1 MSPLALLQEQIEGK
15 YEILDKI
22 REGGMGAIY
31 RVRHR
36 LLDEIRVVKVMRPG
50 HAGSG
55 AVERFLREARVA
67 IRLRHPNVA
76 VLHDFAVGEDDS
88 AFMVIELI
96 AGWSLLEVLH
106 RYGPPPL
113 PLSLEIARQAI
124 RALGYLHRNNI
135 IHRDVSPDNLMLTRD
150 VDGQPLVKLIDLGIA
165 KEPGEDSAVGLTKP
179 GAFLGKPR
187 YAAPEQFRGLGTS
200 PQSDLYSFG
209 IVLCE
214 LLTGRCPISGHDAP
228 SYMVGHLIEPPLG
241 FDELD
246 PYDEVP
252 IELRELITLLLRK
265 PPEERLGDAAE
276 VGRVLSRLQER
287 HPYYPY
293 DLAVVLDAL
302 QPHTTSLRTEAPFRP
317 GGTQERLDRQ
327 FVLERTPPLLPPLE
341 AATRSEEVRPVPL
354 RRAMALVRN
363 PSRGGGA
370 ITSSWASR
378 EILSSELPLPPPQ
391 VERRGL
397 QTGLVAVSLVLLVIF
412 LWGQPAFRTRLSIT
426 DLLRTAGPAHEAKAG
441 PPAAT
446 AQEIFPGLFTDL
458 SPDLEPG
465 PFPPALPAEPAREPV
480 LRKAGA
486 LQVAPAPPAPMHPGA
501 LIRRT
506 DGGRITVPVPLDLG
520 EYAYPAAARGSGR
533 KVGVRVAL
541 LVDETGRVIDAQLR
555 DADKS
560 GLGFNEIAFET
571 ARKIRFQPASRDG
584 IPGMMWTELIFA
596 FEE

>member
-67 IRLRHPNVA
+67 IRLRHPNIA

-96 AGWSLLEVLH
+96 AGWSLLDVLN

-113 PLSLEIARQAI
+113 PLSLEVARQAV

-135 IHRDVSPDNLMLTRD
+135 IHRDVSPDNLMLTCD

-165 KEPGEDSAVGLTKP
+165 KEPGEDSAAGLTKP

-252 IELRELITLLLRK
+252 MELRELITLLLRK
-265 PPEERLGDAAE
+265 QPEERLGAAAE

-287 HPYYPY
+287 YPY
-293 DLAVVLDAL
+293 SPSDLTVVLDSL
-302 QPHTTSLRTEAPFRP
+302 QPHTTSLRTEPPFRP
-317 GGTQERLDRQ
+317 GWTQERLDRQ
-327 FVLERTPPLLPPLE
+327 FALDRTPAPLLPLD
-341 AATRSEEVRPVPL
+341 AATRSEEVRPPPL
-354 RRAMALVRN
+354 RRAMTLVRT

-378 EILSSELPLPPPQ
+378 EILSSELPLPSPQ
-391 VERRGL
+391 AERKGL
-397 QTGLVAVSLVLLVIF
+397 LAGLIAVSLVLLVIF
-412 LWGQPAFRTRLSIT
+412 LWGRPEFRTRLGIS
-426 DLLRTAGPAHEAKAG
+426 DLLRTAAPVREAEPS

-446 AQEIFPGLFTDL
+446 ATEIFPGLFTDL
-458 SPDLEPG
+458 SPDLEP
-465 PFPPALPAEPAREPV
+465 AEPSREPG
-480 LRKAGA
+480 LRKAGT
-486 LQVAPAPPAPMHPGA
+486 LQEAPAPPAPMHPGA

-506 DGGRITVPVPLDLG
+506 DGGKITVPVPLDLG
-520 EYAYPAAARGSGR
+520 EYSYPAAARGSGR

-584 IPGMMWTELIFA
+584 IPGMMWTELIFD